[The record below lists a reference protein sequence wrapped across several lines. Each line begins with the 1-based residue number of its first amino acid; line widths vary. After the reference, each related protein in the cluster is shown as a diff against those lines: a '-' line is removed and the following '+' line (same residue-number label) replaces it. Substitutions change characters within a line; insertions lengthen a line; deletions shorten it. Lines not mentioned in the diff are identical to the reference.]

1 VRQPLSWS
9 LYVTRGYAAVHFS
22 RLKLPRLYPGDEGRN
37 SRFATEVV
45 GGLDRNRRTGPMM
58 KLQAHAAVY
67 PRFSPLLRFFLDGN
81 IDFSSQKAY
90 SSAVKAGE
98 S

>member
-1 VRQPLSWS
+1 
-9 LYVTRGYAAVHFS
+9 
-22 RLKLPRLYPGDEGRN
+22 
-37 SRFATEVV
+37 
-45 GGLDRNRRTGPMM
+45 MM